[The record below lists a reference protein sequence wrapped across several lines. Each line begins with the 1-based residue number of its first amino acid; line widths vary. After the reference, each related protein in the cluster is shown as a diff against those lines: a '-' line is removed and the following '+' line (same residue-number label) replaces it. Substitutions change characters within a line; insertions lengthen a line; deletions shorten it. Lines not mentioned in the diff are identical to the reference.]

1 MGSNTK
7 NCEKCGMPNW
17 AEATKCAECGNNF
30 TGKKSLKDALG
41 TAIAS
46 IIFHEA
52 VIAPQINGKSPS
64 QDIVPPITKEELLK
78 KKVIKEV

>member
-17 AEATKCAECGNNF
+17 AE
-30 TGKKSLKDALG
+30 S
-41 TAIAS
+41 
-46 IIFHEA
+46 EA
-52 VIAPQINGKSPS
+52 CQYCSNPLYE
-64 QDIVPPITKEELLK
+64 IVPPITKEELLK